1 MKKIT
6 ILGVGL
12 VGRAIAVDLG
22 DSYEV
27 QAVDID
33 KAKIKGLESLNRIKG
48 RSVDLS
54 DSEQLKNTIH
64 GSDLVINALPG
75 YMGTET
81 LKAIIGSGLNVVDI
95 AFSPEDPFELDDL
108 AKNRGVTAV
117 VDCGVAPG
125 LSNIIMGHYH
135 REMDR
140 VDSFEC
146 LVGGLPKE
154 REWPSEYK
162 AVFSPMD
169 VIEEYT
175 RPARYIQNGK
185 EVVRPALSDPELIHI
200 KGISTLESFNTD
212 GLRTL
217 ARTMKVPNMKEKT
230 LRYPGH
236 IHLMKAL
243 REIGFF
249 SKTPI
254 AIGDVRISPLEFTSR
269 VLFPR
274 WKMEEDERDF
284 TYMRVNI
291 SGSQKGESRE
301 VVAELYDEF
310 QPKTRTTSM
319 ARTTGY
325 TCTAVARLV
334 IEGSFSRKGICPP
347 EYVGEVPGLFDEIIA
362 YLKARDIH
370 LKFN

>member
-6 ILGVGL
+6 VLGVGL
-12 VGRAIAVDLG
+12 VGKAIAIDVCND
-22 DSYEV
+22 YKV

-33 KAKIKGLESLNRIKG
+33 ETKLKDLETFNQIARKA
-48 RSVDLS
+48 VDLS
-54 DSEQLKNTIH
+54 DSRQLRKTIW

-75 YMGTET
+75 YMGNVT
-81 LKAIIGSGLNVVDI
+81 LKSIIEEKLNVVDI
-95 AFSPEDPFELDDL
+95 AFSPEDPFELDEL
-108 AKNRGVTAV
+108 AKTMGVTAV

-135 REMDR
+135 RQMER

-146 LVGGLPKE
+146 LVGGLPRE
-154 REWPSEYK
+154 REWPCEYK

-175 RPARYIQNGK
+175 RPARYIENGK
-185 EVVRPALSDPELIHI
+185 EVIRPALSDPELIHI
-200 KGISTLESFNTD
+200 QGIATLESFNTD

-249 SKTPI
+249 SKTPV
-254 AIGDVRISPLEFTSR
+254 AIKGALVSPLEFTSHILFPKWKMRPDEYDFTFMRVTITGIENNSRKR
-269 VLFPR
+269 VL
-274 WKMEEDERDF
+274 
-284 TYMRVNI
+284 I
-291 SGSQKGESRE
+291 
-301 VVAELYDEF
+301 ELYDEF
-310 QPKTRTTSM
+310 QPETGTTSM

-334 IEGSFSRKGICPP
+334 LEGIFARKGVCPP
-347 EYVGEVPGLFDEIIA
+347 EYIGEVPGLIEKIID
-362 YLKARDIH
+362 YLEKRNIR